1 MKQTAIFSL
10 TCSVHQKESIKNIG
24 LVSNKKRRPTRGKN
38 PPERQKKTAS
48 ILSGIHYR
56 DSRGMLQINLSD
68 AFSVLLTFSSSPK
81 RHVVCQGAFI
91 KLDRRENNV
100 KTHDFPRRHTDRL
113 SQRRCLLLSS
123 TGAAAH
129 SFLPEEQPFF
139 LYPSAGQH

>member
-1 MKQTAIFSL
+1 
-10 TCSVHQKESIKNIG
+10 
-24 LVSNKKRRPTRGKN
+24 
-38 PPERQKKTAS
+38 
-48 ILSGIHYR
+48 
-56 DSRGMLQINLSD
+56 MLQINLSD

-91 KLDRRENNV
+91 KLDRRENNA
-100 KTHDFPRRHTDRL
+100 KTHDSPWRHTDRL

-139 LYPSAGQH
+139 SIPPQASIKRGNMHPGQQCTTIVHYITVTHCI